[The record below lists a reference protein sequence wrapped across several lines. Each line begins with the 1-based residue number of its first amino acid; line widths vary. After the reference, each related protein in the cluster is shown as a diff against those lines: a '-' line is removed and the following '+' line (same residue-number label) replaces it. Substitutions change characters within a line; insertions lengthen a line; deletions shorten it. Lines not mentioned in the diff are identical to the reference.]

1 MKWHAKVDIGESR
14 QTTASNEGIY
24 YLNANILYYGVM
36 YRMMPYELVGVSERQ
51 EVMERINRNSI
62 KWVKSLNTFDKDR
75 FFIKCDIETPTQLH
89 DKINN
94 LPFILFGTEGRYVFK
109 WNQEIC

>member
-1 MKWHAKVDIGESR
+1 
-14 QTTASNEGIY
+14 
-24 YLNANILYYGVM
+24 
-36 YRMMPYELVGVSERQ
+36 MMPYELVGITERQ

-94 LPFILFGTEGRYVFK
+94 LPFFSVQKADMYSNGIKRYAEKNDIIDKVK
-109 WNQEIC
+109 E